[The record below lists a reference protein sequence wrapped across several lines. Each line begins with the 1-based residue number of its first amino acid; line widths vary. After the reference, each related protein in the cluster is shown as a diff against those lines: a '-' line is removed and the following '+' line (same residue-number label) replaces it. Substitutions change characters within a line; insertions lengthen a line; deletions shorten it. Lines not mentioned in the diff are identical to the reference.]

1 MDAGLRNEHA
11 SVILNNVV
19 KLHIT
24 RKEEETM
31 TQKKFSTKYLV
42 EMALLVAIILIM
54 AFTPIGYIRT
64 AGLEITLIVVPVAV
78 GAVTLGPAAGAIL
91 GGVFGVTSFIQC
103 FGMSPFGAALLG
115 INGFLTFLVCV
126 PTRILMGWLTGLI
139 YKGLRKTK
147 LPSGASVT
155 ISNLCC
161 PLLNTTFFMGML
173 VIGFYNTEYI
183 QSFVSALGAKNAL
196 LFILAF
202 VGVNGLV
209 EAIVC
214 FVVGTA
220 ISAALKKALKYRDFA
235 LKNKN
240 PCSAC
245 EFQAKQGISIWG
257 IKLLFFSV

>member
-91 GGVFGVTSFIQC
+91 GGVFGITSFIQC
-103 FGMSPFGAALLG
+103 FGMSAFGTLLLG
-115 INGFLTFLVCV
+115 VNPVFTFLVCV
-126 PTRILMGWLTGLI
+126 PTRILDGWLTGLI
-139 YKGLRKTK
+139 YAGLKKTK
-147 LPSGASVT
+147 IPSAGSVT
-155 ISNLCC
+155 LASLCC

-220 ISAALKKALKYRDFA
+220 ISAALKKALKY
-235 LKNKN
+235 N
-240 PCSAC
+240 
-245 EFQAKQGISIWG
+245 
-257 IKLLFFSV
+257 